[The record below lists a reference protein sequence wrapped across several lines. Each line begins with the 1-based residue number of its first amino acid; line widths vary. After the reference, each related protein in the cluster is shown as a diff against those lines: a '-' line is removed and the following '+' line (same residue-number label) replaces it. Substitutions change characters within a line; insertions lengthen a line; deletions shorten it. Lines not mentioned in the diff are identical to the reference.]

1 MIVHFIVAVAV
12 FLSENVCSAGKNP
25 KVGGT
30 DVLYLASLFS
40 ASLKSDHTLVPVN
53 ITDSGQSIFSYAA
66 EEKQVK

>member
-1 MIVHFIVAVAV
+1 MPITV
-12 FLSENVCSAGKNP
+12 FLTKNVYSTGKNP
-25 KVGGT
+25 KVSGT

-53 ITDSGQSIFSYAA
+53 ITDPGQSIFSYAA